1 MPYIAIN
8 ASKTFTDEQK
18 DALKS
23 ALGEKISI
31 IPGKVEKT
39 LMVDIADGRTMYFR
53 GEKRDIAYLDIK
65 AYGTVDAADKKAF
78 TEAAFDVMEQ
88 AGFEK
93 KNVYIT
99 FSEFANWGVGG
110 TLK

>member
-1 MPYIAIN
+1 MPYIAVN
-8 ASKTFTDEQK
+8 ASKVLSEQQK
-18 DALKS
+18 DALKA

-53 GEKRDIAYLDIK
+53 GDKRDAAYLDVKIF
-65 AYGTVDAADKKAF
+65 GTATAEDKKAF
-78 TEAAFDVMEQ
+78 VEAAFDVMEQ

-99 FSEFANWGVGG
+99 FSEFANWGANG
-110 TLK
+110 TLA